1 MYFSISFE
9 SIKCQALWNVEIN
22 SKSLKLIAISH
33 TVAILELLSA
43 ENVRQTHSR
52 RRRSGRRLLL

>member
-1 MYFSISFE
+1 MYYSMSFE

-22 SKSLKLIAISH
+22 SKRLKLIAISH
-33 TVAILELLSA
+33 TVSILKLLSA
-43 ENVRQTHSR
+43 ENVRQAHSR